1 MPSRQPI
8 QQPTPAMIALYDR
21 FTHAGDLSRRD
32 LMDGLARM
40 AGSAAAAAG
49 VLGVIAGRADAAP
62 LVAADDPRIKAGD
75 VRFVAGGRTLGGY
88 LAQPASGAARAPRV
102 LVIHENRGLNDHV
115 RDVARRLA
123 GDGLVALAADFL
135 LPAGGT
141 PTRPDGATPAEDVAR
156 AMIGALDRAQT
167 VGDGVAM
174 LHWLAANAPGTGVAG
189 AVGFCWGGGMVNAL
203 AVAAGPALR
212 AGVAYYGAAPPGAAG
227 ADKVKAR
234 LLLHYAG
241 LDDRINAMAPAWTAA
256 LTAAGARFAA
266 FTYPGVNHAF
276 NNDTAPGRYDA
287 AAAALAWG
295 RTLDW
300 LKQQD

>member
-1 MPSRQPI
+1 MANI
-8 QQPTPAMIALYDR
+8 KPTQAMIDLYDR

-32 LMDGLARM
+32 LMVQLTRM
-40 AGSAAAAAG
+40 AGSAAAAG
-49 VLGVIAGRADAAP
+49 TMLGVIAGQADAAA

-75 VRFVAGGRTLGGY
+75 VRFDAGGRTLGGY
-88 LAQPASGAARAPRV
+88 LAQPVTGAATAPRV
-102 LVIHENRGLNDHV
+102 LVIHENRGLNDHI

-123 GDGLVALAADFL
+123 TDGLVALAADFL

-141 PTRPDGATPAEDVAR
+141 PTQPDGATSAEDVAR
-156 AMIGALDRAQT
+156 AMIGKLDRPQT
-167 VGDGVAM
+167 IADGVAM
-174 LHWLAANAPGTGVAG
+174 LNWLAAKAPGTGAAG

-212 AGVAYYGAAPPGAAG
+212 AGAAYYGAAGDAAG
-227 ADKVKAR
+227 AANVKAR

-241 LDDRINAMAPAWTAA
+241 LDERINAMAPGWQAA
-256 LTAAGARFAA
+256 LTAAGVRFEA

-276 NNDTAPGRYDA
+276 NNDTAVGRYDA

-295 RTLDW
+295 RTVAL
-300 LKQQD
+300 LKSAD